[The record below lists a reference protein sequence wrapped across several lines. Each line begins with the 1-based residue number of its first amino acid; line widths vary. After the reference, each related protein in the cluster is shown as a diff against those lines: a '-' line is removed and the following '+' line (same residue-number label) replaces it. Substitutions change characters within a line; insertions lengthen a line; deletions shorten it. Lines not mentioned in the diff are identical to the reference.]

1 MCIKNIIVFVY
12 GLIFVLSSCSDSS
25 TQSEQ
30 ENINNKSLNICQK
43 SYKIENKLVG
53 AHQMKLFIGDEEV
66 VVNWEKNL
74 TTKAINEEVQ
84 QNDLVIPM
92 SKYGGFEQ
100 VGELGRSYIVQDEQ
114 MTTKTGDIVIYN
126 GDKIVIFYGPNSWRY
141 TKLGEINLPQKEI
154 IDKLS
159 QSNLK
164 IRLTCG

>member
-1 MCIKNIIVFVY
+1 
-12 GLIFVLSSCSDSS
+12 
-25 TQSEQ
+25 
-30 ENINNKSLNICQK
+30 
-43 SYKIENKLVG
+43 
-53 AHQMKLFIGDEEV
+53 MKLFIGDEEV

-84 QNDLVIPM
+84 QNDLVILM

-100 VGELGRSYIVQDEQ
+100 VGELGRSYIVQDKQ

-126 GDKIVIFYGPNSWRY
+126 GDKIVLFYGPNSWRY

>member
-30 ENINNKSLNICQK
+30 ENINNESRNIFQK

-100 VGELGRSYIVQDEQ
+100 VGELGRSYIVQDKQ

-126 GDKIVIFYGPNSWRY
+126 GDKIVLFYGPNSWRY